1 MSLYR
6 VASACSICLVTAMAC
21 LSTLCVEPVLAQQS
35 GETVPLPPVTVEASQ
50 QPKKAKKTAAKKPA
64 PKTTPQQSPTPQAST
79 APPPSS
85 YQSATGPVKGMAAK
99 QSATGTKTGT
109 PLIETPQSISVIT
122 KEQIEQQGATTVSE
136 ALRYTP
142 GVIVDLRPSNRYDIA
157 PVRGFG
163 PSTGGTLQ
171 SFVGYQDGLR
181 LLRGVGQATP
191 TIDPFTLE
199 RIEVL
204 RGPASV
210 LYGQSTPGGFVNLI
224 SKKPL
229 DVAHGEIEVTTSN
242 YARKEIGLDV
252 GGPIDT
258 EGKLAY
264 RFVGLFREGD
274 TQVEDVEEERLV
286 LAPSLTF
293 RPDKDTTLTV
303 LGYYQNDPKSLY
315 SVFLPAQGTLFANPN
330 GQIPRDF
337 NAGDPNY
344 DEYKREVTAIGYQFE
359 HRFDEVFTVRQN
371 LRYMYI
377 DMTLHGVQPS
387 AFAAD
392 QKTITRAYSNLD
404 ETADTLTLDNQ
415 VEAKFATGPLR
426 HTLLAGLDYQLVNAD
441 QLTAPTRSASIDFTN
456 PVYTI
461 PSGAPAAFTATA
473 QVQSDQLGLYAQDQI
488 KLGNW
493 VAVVGGRHDSASFSF
508 DQTTLATG
516 AKTYIAQEDN
526 AYSWRA
532 GLVYLF
538 GNGLAPY
545 ASYSTSFEPV
555 TGQNLQSVYGYGDKH
570 LEPTEG
576 EQYEVGV
583 KYEPIGWNTSFAVA
597 AFDLTRT
604 NVLTPDDAH
613 TTGCGA
619 TKTSACYV
627 QTGEVEGRGI
637 ELEARSSL
645 TRNIDFIAAYTYQQ
659 TEITESNTT
668 TELGKRPIQLPEHT
682 ASAWANYTFHEGSF
696 AGLGIGFGV
705 RYFGSTYGDA
715 ANTIEV
721 PSVTLYDAGL
731 QYDLSQLGRDWKG
744 YSLSVN
750 ASNLFDKTYV
760 ASCGTGLPTTSS
772 PVSCY
777 WGTERTVEATLR
789 YRW

>member
-1 MSLYR
+1 LALWVDR
-6 VASACSICLVTAMAC
+6 AV
-21 LSTLCVEPVLAQQS
+21 AQQS
-35 GETVPLPPVTVEASQ
+35 ADTVPLPPVTVEAT
-50 QPKKAKKTAAKKPA
+50 QPKKAKKAAAKKPA
-64 PKTTPQQSPTPQAST
+64 PKAAAQQSPTPQAPT
-79 APPPSS
+79 TPPASS
-85 YQSATGPVKGMAAK
+85 YQAATGAVKGLVAK

-109 PLIETPQSISVIT
+109 PLIETPQSISVVT
-122 KEQIEQQGATTVSE
+122 KEQIERQGATTVSE

-142 GVIVDLRPSNRYDIA
+142 GVTVDLRPSNRYDIV

-163 PSTGGTLQ
+163 PSTGGALQ

-181 LLRGVGQATP
+181 LQRGVGMAAP

-229 DVAHGEIEVTTSN
+229 DAPHGEIEVSTSN
-242 YARKEIGLDV
+242 YARKEVGVDIGS
-252 GGPIDT
+252 PIDA

-264 RFVGLFREGD
+264 RFVGLIRDGD
-274 TQVEDVEEERLV
+274 TQVDNVEEQRLV

-293 RPDKDTTLTV
+293 RPDANTTLTV

-315 SVFLPAQGTLFANPN
+315 SVYLPAQGTLLANPN

-337 NAGDPNY
+337 NVGDPSY

-359 HRFDEVFTVRQN
+359 HRLNDVFTVRQN

-377 DMTLHGVQPS
+377 DMTLQGVQPN

-404 ETADTLTLDNQ
+404 ETADTLAVDNQ
-415 VEAKFATGPLR
+415 AEAKFATGGLR
-426 HTLLAGLDYQLVNAD
+426 HTFLAGLDYQLVNAD
-441 QLTAPTRSASIDFTN
+441 RLTAPTVTATIDYTN
-456 PVYTI
+456 PIYSI
-461 PSGAPAAFTATA
+461 PAGAPAPFNATA
-473 QVQSDQLGLYAQDQI
+473 QVQYDQLGIYAQDQI

-493 VAVVGGRHDSASFSF
+493 VAVVGGRYDSTSYSF
-508 DQTTLATG
+508 DQHAIGGTATTYVAG
-516 AKTYIAQEDN
+516 EDD
-526 AYSWRA
+526 AYTWRA

-538 GNGLAPY
+538 DNGLAPY

-555 TGQNLQSVYGYGDKH
+555 TGQNAGGVLDHDRNPFK
-570 LEPTEG
+570 PTTG
-576 EQYEVGV
+576 EQYEIGV
-583 KYEPIGWNTSFAVA
+583 KYEPIGWNSVFTVA
-597 AFDLTRT
+597 AFDLTKQD
-604 NVLTPDDAH
+604 VLTLDPDPLH
-613 TTGCGA
+613 TDCPGSGNPSNRCN
-619 TKTSACYV
+619 V
-627 QTGEVEGRGI
+627 QAGEVEARGI
-637 ELEARSSL
+637 ELEARGSL
-645 TRNIDFIAAYTYQQ
+645 NRNIDFIAAYTYQD
-659 TEITESNTT
+659 TEITKSNGTD
-668 TELGKRPIQLPEHT
+668 LGKRPIQLPEHT
-682 ASAWANYTFHEGSF
+682 ASGWLNYTFREGGF
-696 AGLGIGFGV
+696 AGLGLGFGV
-705 RYFGSTYGDA
+705 RYFGSTFGDA
-715 ANTIEV
+715 VNNYRV

-731 QYDLSQLGRDWKG
+731 QYDLSYLGRDFRG
-744 YSLSVN
+744 YSFNVN

-760 ASCGTGLPTTSS
+760 ASCGAGLA
-772 PVSCY
+772 PVACY

>member
-1 MSLYR
+1 M
-6 VASACSICLVTAMAC
+6 
-21 LSTLCVEPVLAQQS
+21 AQQAS
-35 GETVPLPPVTVEASQ
+35 EPVPLPPVTVEAAPQ
-50 QPKKAKKTAAKKPA
+50 KKKPKQAAKKSA
-64 PKTTPQQSPTPQAST
+64 AKAAAQQSPTPQAPT
-79 APPPSS
+79 KAPPTS
-85 YQSATGPVKGMAAK
+85 YEAATGPVQGMVAK

-142 GVIVDLRPSNRYDIA
+142 GVLIDLRPSNRYDIA

-163 PSTGGTLQ
+163 PSTGGALQ

-181 LLRGVGQATP
+181 LQRGVGQATP

-252 GGPIDT
+252 GSPIDT

-274 TQVEDVEEERLV
+274 TQVEDVEEQRLV

-315 SVFLPAQGTLFANPN
+315 SVYLPAQGTLLSNGSY

-337 NAGDPNY
+337 NVGNPNY

-359 HRFDEVFTVRQN
+359 HRFDDVFTVRQN
-371 LRYMYI
+371 IRYMYI
-377 DMTLHGVQPS
+377 DMTLHGVSPTS
-387 AFAAD
+387 ISGS
-392 QKTITRAYSNLD
+392 TITRTYSNLQ
-404 ETADTLTLDNQ
+404 ETADTLALDNQ
-415 VEAKFATGPLR
+415 VEARLSTGPLR
-426 HTLLAGLDYQLVNAD
+426 HTFLAGLDYQLVNAD
-441 QLTAPTRSASIDFTN
+441 QLTAPSISDSSSTKVDYTN
-456 PVYTI
+456 PSYAV
-461 PSGAPAAFTATA
+461 PSGAPAAFNATA
-473 QVQSDQLGLYAQDQI
+473 QLQYDQLGIYAQDQI

-508 DQTTLATG
+508 DKHSFTNPTSTAYVAG
-516 AKTYIAQEDN
+516 EDD
-526 AYSWRA
+526 AFSWRA
-532 GLVYLF
+532 GLVYLL

-555 TGQNLQSVYGYGDKH
+555 TGQNVQSVYGYGDKQ

-576 EQYEVGV
+576 EQYEVGI
-583 KYEPIGWNTSFAVA
+583 KYEPVGWNMAFMAA
-597 AFDLTRT
+597 AFDLTKT
-604 NVLTPDDAH
+604 NVLTPDSAH

-619 TKTSACYV
+619 TGTSSCYV

-637 ELEARSSL
+637 ELEARGSL
-645 TRNIDFIAAYTYQQ
+645 NRNIDFVAAYTYQE
-659 TEITESNTT
+659 TEVTESNTD

-682 ASAWANYTFHEGSF
+682 ASAWANYTFREGSF

-705 RYFGSTYGDA
+705 RYVGSTYGDA

-731 QYDLSQLGRDWKG
+731 QYDLSQLGREWKG

-750 ASNLFDKTYV
+750 ASNLFDKTYI
-760 ASCGTGLPTTSS
+760 ASCGTGLS
-772 PVSCY
+772 PVACY